1 MHVARILT
9 RTFRR
14 LHVPMH
20 AARCQSLCDAATTAA
35 RYQQLSLTALGR
47 ASERAITPKAAIKR
61 IDRLL
66 GNNLLHRERL
76 LVYRALAQT
85 VLREHRQPV
94 LVLDWTAV
102 SPGGHWYALRAA
114 QISQG
119 RTLTVFDAVYPQ
131 AVMERATTIAE
142 LLRQLAQV
150 LPAGCTPLLILD
162 AGFRSHWFAAITARG
177 WHWLARIRNNTHCC
191 LYDQS
196 RWQACNTLYARASR
210 RPQRLGRCALT
221 RGRPQD
227 CTLYLYQRERKGRHA
242 YRNGKRC
249 QSHAT
254 RKSQKREHEPWLLA
268 TSLPDDHCTAKQ
280 VVNWYAQRMQIEA
293 SFRDTK
299 SQSYGWRLDNA
310 RSRSAERIE
319 VLLLIA
325 ALAQFSLML
334 IGYQGEQQ
342 RRHYHCQANSIK
354 HRRVLSLVRLGW
366 QLWQRDPRW
375 AAWALRTALRNPAV
389 MTALAM

>member
-1 MHVARILT
+1 MHVAQILT
-9 RTFRR
+9 RMFRR

-20 AARCQSLCDAATTAA
+20 AARCRSLCDAAATAA
-35 RYQQLSLTALGR
+35 RQQQLSLTALGR

-61 IDRLL
+61 VDRLL
-66 GNNLLHRERL
+66 GNGHLHRERL
-76 LVYRALAQT
+76 TVYRALAHG
-85 VLREHRQPV
+85 LLHDHKQPV

-114 QISQG
+114 QVGHG
-119 RTLTVFDAVYPQ
+119 RTVTLFDAVYPQ
-131 AVMERATTIAE
+131 AVMERPATIAE
-142 LLRQLAQV
+142 VLRQLAQV

-177 WHWLARIRNNTHCC
+177 WHWLARIRNNTHCR
-191 LYDQS
+191 LHDQS
-196 RWQACNTLYARASR
+196 HWQACKTLYVRATR

-227 CTLYLYQRERKGRHA
+227 CTLYLYQRQRKGRHA

-254 RKSQKREHEPWLLA
+254 RKSRKREQEPWLLA
-268 TSLPDDHCTAKQ
+268 TSLPDQSCTAQQ
-280 VVNWYAQRMQIEA
+280 VVNWYGKRMQIEA
-293 SFRDTK
+293 GFRDTK

-342 RRHYHCQANSIK
+342 RRHYRCQANSLK

-366 QLWQRDPRW
+366 QLWQRHPRW
-375 AAWALRTALRNPAV
+375 AAWALRTALRSPAILR
-389 MTALAM
+389 ALSG

>member
-1 MHVARILT
+1 
-9 RTFRR
+9 
-14 LHVPMH
+14 MH

-35 RYQQLSLTALGR
+35 RHQQLSLTALGR

-61 IDRLL
+61 MDRLL

-85 VLREHRQPV
+85 VLRERRQTV

-131 AVMERATTIAE
+131 VAMERSATIAE
-142 LLRQLAQV
+142 VLRQLAQV

-177 WHWLARIRNNTHCC
+177 WHWLARIRNNTHCRMHG
-191 LYDQS
+191 QS
-196 RWQACNTLYARASR
+196 HWQACKTLYVRATR

-227 CTLYLYQRERKGRHA
+227 CTLYLYQRQRKGRHA

-249 QSHAT
+249 
-254 RKSQKREHEPWLLA
+254 
-268 TSLPDDHCTAKQ
+268 
-280 VVNWYAQRMQIEA
+280 
-293 SFRDTK
+293 
-299 SQSYGWRLDNA
+299 
-310 RSRSAERIE
+310 
-319 VLLLIA
+319 
-325 ALAQFSLML
+325 
-334 IGYQGEQQ
+334 
-342 RRHYHCQANSIK
+342 
-354 HRRVLSLVRLGW
+354 
-366 QLWQRDPRW
+366 
-375 AAWALRTALRNPAV
+375 
-389 MTALAM
+389 